1 MDDKVKALFDV
12 QPLAEIEDYQP
23 TEYCEIDVDE
33 RTISISDEYR
43 LAGVEADNDVK
54 RIFFRCNKISQ
65 ITDLSTFTVYI
76 NYLNANGDADRHIC
90 DDVEVRDNELY
101 FSWLVSNFATAY
113 KGNIRFIVCMIDDA
127 NNLHWNTTVASI
139 EVLEGLEVDAS
150 IVEQNPDIIE
160 NMLLELQD
168 HETRI
173 TNLEAGG
180 GTGGTVSVRVG
191 TTTTGEP
198 GTDAVVTNSGTN
210 QNAVFDFVIP
220 RGEKGG
226 KGDKGDKGETGDT
239 GPQGPRGA
247 AGKAATIQVGDVS
260 TGDVASVTNVGTDTD
275 AIFDF
280 VFPVSDGGTPP
291 DYAQLKQQVQTNE
304 DVLEKL
310 QLNGDRLQ
318 PIDLKTLQAIMDVGL
333 TYITRTDMTYGYN
346 TAYRHYDEG
355 TEPSEEM
362 ISEIDCSSFA
372 MLCYAGVPYEDSRY
386 NPDRSENV
394 WGSAG
399 YCYKIYNNDEDYQ
412 NDKYA
417 HTTSIARESVARGL
431 CYLPADDYS
440 NLQPGDL
447 MFWGDTTTYPDRFMG
462 IHHCAIFIGW
472 ASQTGRSS
480 DGVKIAI
487 TMDTFNNNDEESVY
501 SRPVVFAARTNLDK
515 KETDKVVLCARY
527 PVRTLFEQNINKENR
542 VEVKSY
548 TQEDIPVNFK
558 EYTYYTVEFDAVL
571 NTIDTY
577 FILTENGHERFSVRK
592 STQKDLGVQ
601 KHFKYN
607 VACNIYGDV
616 NTVKIKVIA
625 DSGTP
630 DYEIKN
636 LVISDK
642 IVVGKTKPEY
652 SFYTTDN
659 PYYVPG
665 LMGKTSEEIYEL
677 FEEYVTDGV
686 ITKELIGYASQASS
700 VEPTGDATDDTTK
713 PIYLYKLNKRI
724 SRANIGTFAD
734 NTNGTILI
742 TCAMHGNEKTPV
754 VAMLN
759 LCEEAKRGSNPFVNE
774 ILSNMSIQFVAI
786 CNPGG
791 FDTAATATLQQI
803 KENSTGRVNPRGVN
817 INRNARVGWQTQGG
831 GSTQWGNNSYKGP
844 SALSESET
852 KALKIVEI
860 DRASSWMFN
869 LDLHCTLGDVVFQAF
884 GENEMRALSTD
895 VMSEM
900 YNYMIEKYGVDLG
913 DHYNDDYPATQS
925 LTVSGNPQGDWVATR
940 QYIHKRLTIEFKK
953 FSEDPNDILPKDMQV
968 YCAEYV
974 MNVLYKLV
982 GYLKINGQRDY
993 DQRRM
998 FFNIEQANGNLIDF
1012 SSMSFVNGV
1021 FNEADGSITQ
1031 EHINGTRLITKDW
1044 IELEEGKS
1052 YELSIASTYSAPTWA
1067 NYGYQKED
1075 GTCDTGGFIQSG
1087 QRVQINSEAK
1097 RVKIWMA
1104 FGAERGGEAR
1114 ADYLGWFYYP
1124 VLKEVH

>member
-12 QPLAEIEDYQP
+12 QPLAEIADYQP

-33 RTISISDEYR
+33 RTISIPDEYR

-220 RGEKGG
+220 RGAKGD

-239 GPQGPRGA
+239 GPQGPQGA

-280 VFPVSDGGTPP
+280 VFPVSGGGTPP

-333 TYITRTDMTYGYN
+333 TYITRTDMTYGHN
-346 TAYRHYDEG
+346 TAYRHYSE
-355 TEPSEEM
+355 TEPSEETV
-362 ISEIDCSSFA
+362 SEIDCSSFT

-386 NPDRSENV
+386 NPDRAENV

-399 YCYKIYNNDEDYQ
+399 YCYKIYNNDEDYL

-440 NLQPGDL
+440 NLQPGDML
-447 MFWGDTTTYPDRFMG
+447 FWGDTTTYPDRFMG

-487 TMDTFNNNDEESVY
+487 TMDTYDNNDEESVY

-577 FILTENGHERFSVRK
+577 FMLTENGHERFSVRK

-601 KHFKYN
+601 KHYKYN
-607 VACNIYGDV
+607 VACNMYGDV
-616 NTVKIKVIA
+616 NTVKIKVID

-636 LVISDK
+636 LVVSNK
-642 IVVGKTKPEY
+642 LVVGKTKPEY
-652 SFYTTDN
+652 NFYTADN
-659 PYYVPG
+659 PYYVSG
-665 LMGKTSEEIYEL
+665 LMSKTSSEIYEM
-677 FEEYVTDGV
+677 FEEYVSDGV
-686 ITKELIGYASQASS
+686 ITKELIGYASQATSS
-700 VEPTGDATDDTTK
+700 APTGEATDDTTK
-713 PIYLYKLNKRI
+713 PIYLYKLNKKI
-724 SRANIGTFAD
+724 SRSQIGTLAD
-734 NTNGTILI
+734 NTNGTVLI

-754 VAMLN
+754 AAMLN
-759 LCEEAKRGSNPFVNE
+759 LCEEARRGSNPFVNE
-774 ILSNMSIQFVAI
+774 ILNNMSIQFVAI

-852 KALKIVEI
+852 KALKVVEI

-869 LDLHCTLGDVVFQAF
+869 LDLHCTQGDVVFQVF
-884 GENEMRALSTD
+884 GENEMRALGTD
-895 VMSEM
+895 VMAEM
-900 YNYMIEKYGVDLG
+900 YSYMIEKYGVDLG
-913 DHYNDDYPATQS
+913 EHYSEDYPATQA
-925 LTVSGNPQGDWVATR
+925 LTVSGNPQGDWVTTK
-940 QYIHKRLTIEFKK
+940 QYIHKRLTVEFKK
-953 FSEDPNDILPKDMQV
+953 FSEDPNDILPKDMQA

-982 GYLKINGQRDY
+982 GYLKINGQRDH

-1012 SSMSFVNGV
+1012 SSMPFVNGA
-1021 FNEADGSITQ
+1021 FNEADGSIRQ
-1031 EHINGTRLITKDW
+1031 EYIDGTRLITKDW

-1052 YELSIASTYSAPTWA
+1052 YELSIASTYSAPTWV

-1075 GTCDTGGFIQSG
+1075 GTCDTGSFIQSG

-1104 FGAERGGEAR
+1104 FGELKKGEAR

>member
-33 RTISISDEYR
+33 RTISIPDEYR

-90 DDVEVRDNELY
+90 DDVEVKDNELY

-180 GTGGTVSVRVG
+180 GT
-191 TTTTGEP
+191 
-198 GTDAVVTNSGTN
+198 
-210 QNAVFDFVIP
+210 
-220 RGEKGG
+220 
-226 KGDKGDKGETGDT
+226 
-239 GPQGPRGA
+239 
-247 AGKAATIQVGDVS
+247 
-260 TGDVASVTNVGTDTD
+260 
-275 AIFDF
+275 
-280 VFPVSDGGTPP
+280 PP

-304 DVLEKL
+304 DILEKL

-318 PIDLKTLQAIMDVGL
+318 PIDLRTLQAIMDVGL
-333 TYITRTDMTYGYN
+333 TYITRTDMTYGHN
-346 TAYRHYDEG
+346 TAYRHYSE

-386 NPDRSENV
+386 NPDRAENV

-399 YCYKIYNNDEDYQ
+399 YCYKIYDNDTDYQ

-417 HTTSIARESVARGL
+417 LTYDMAPEFIARGL

-447 MFWGDTTTYPDRFMG
+447 LFWGDTTTYPSRFMG
-462 IHHCAIFIGW
+462 INHCAIFIGW
-472 ASQTGRSS
+472 ASKTGRQS
-480 DGVKIAI
+480 DNKRIAV
-487 TMDTFNNNDEESVY
+487 TMDTFDNNVEGSSYD
-501 SRPVVFAARTNLDK
+501 RPVMFASRIDLSRTD
-515 KETDKVVLCARY
+515 TDEVVLCARL

-542 VEVKSY
+542 VEIKSY
-548 TQEDIPVNFK
+548 TQEEIPVSY
-558 EYTYYTVEFDAVL
+558 EAYTYFTVEFDGTL
-571 NTIDTY
+571 NTLGSY
-577 FILTENGHERFSVRK
+577 FMFNQNGTDRFSMYTA
-592 STQKDLGVQ
+592 TQKDLGVQ
-601 KHFKYN
+601 KHYKYN
-607 VACNIYGDV
+607 VGGFTTDATKIQ
-616 NTVKIKVIA
+616 IKVQGA
-625 DSGTP
+625 SNP
-630 DYEIKN
+630 SYEIKN

-642 IVVGKTKPEY
+642 LVVGKTKPEY

-659 PYYVPG
+659 PYYVPD
-665 LMGKTSEEIYEL
+665 LMGKTSAEIYEL

-686 ITKELIGYASQASS
+686 IIKELIGYASQATSS
-700 VEPTGDATDDTTK
+700 APTGEATDDTTK
-713 PIYLYKLNKRI
+713 PIYLYKLNKKI
-724 SRANIGTFAD
+724 SRSQIGTLAD
-734 NTNGTILI
+734 NTNGTVLI

-759 LCEEAKRGSNPFVNE
+759 LCEEARRGSNPFVNE

-817 INRNARVGWQTQGG
+817 INRNARVGWETQGG

-852 KALKIVEI
+852 KALKVVEI

-869 LDLHCTLGDVVFQAF
+869 LDLHCTQGDVVFQVF
-884 GENEMRALSTD
+884 GENEMRALGTD
-895 VMSEM
+895 VMAEM
-900 YNYMIEKYGVDLG
+900 YSYMIEKYGVDLG
-913 DHYNDDYPATQS
+913 DHYNDDYPATRS
-925 LTVSGNPQGDWVATR
+925 LTVSGNPQGDWVVTR

-953 FSEDPNDILPKDMQV
+953 FSEDPNDILPKDMQA

-1012 SSMSFVNGV
+1012 SSMPFVNGA
-1021 FNEADGSITQ
+1021 FNEADGSIAQ
-1031 EHINGTRLITKDW
+1031 EYINGTRLITKNW
-1044 IELEEGKS
+1044 IELEDGKS
-1052 YELSIASTYSAPTWA
+1052 YELSIASTYSAPAWI

-1075 GTCDTGGFIQSG
+1075 GTCDTGSFIQSG

-1097 RVKIWMA
+1097 RIKIYMA
-1104 FGAERGGEAR
+1104 FGELKEGEAR